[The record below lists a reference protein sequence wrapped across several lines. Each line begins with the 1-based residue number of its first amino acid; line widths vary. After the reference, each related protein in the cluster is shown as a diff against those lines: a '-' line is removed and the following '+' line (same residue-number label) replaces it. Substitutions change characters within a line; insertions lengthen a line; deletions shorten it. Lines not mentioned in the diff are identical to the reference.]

1 MSQDENK
8 KTNKDELE
16 ENEVVED
23 AVKTEDVAEEKVEEK
38 APDGGDAGNSEDS
51 EESEEGESGNP
62 SEGSAENETGEAREA
77 SENNETVEASESN
90 EPNENSEGG
99 EDNED
104 GDDGEDVEEELVEEN
119 ISEELEGVEEVKK
132 DEERIPDFGVGDTI
146 RVSYKII
153 EGDKVRTQPYQGIV
167 IAKKGS
173 GASKTFTVRKIGADN
188 IGVERIFPFQ
198 SPNIEKVK
206 VMKRGKVRR
215 AKLYYLRDRVGR
227 KATKIKEK
235 VVQPTK

>member
-8 KTNKDELE
+8 KIKKDEIE
-16 ENEVVED
+16 EKEVADE
-23 AVKTEDVAEEKVEEK
+23 AVVPEEVQEEKVEEK
-38 APDGGDAGNSEDS
+38 A
-51 EESEEGESGNP
+51 
-62 SEGSAENETGEAREA
+62 
-77 SENNETVEASESN
+77 V
-90 EPNENSEGG
+90 
-99 EDNED
+99 
-104 GDDGEDVEEELVEEN
+104 DVEDIDKSDEIKDIENAEDELVEEN

-153 EGDKVRTQPYQGIV
+153 EGDKVRTQPFQGIV

-173 GASKTFTVRKIGADN
+173 DVSKTFTVRKIGADG
-188 IGVERIFPFQ
+188 IGVERIFPFL

-206 VMKRGKVRR
+206 VMKKGKVRR

-235 VVQPTK
+235 VVQTAK